1 MTSQVWYLPE
11 WPDKSLTFYVS
22 KEVKEK
28 KGLLFA
34 FLNTLKI
41 LFFGGGGRDGG
52 LGGCLCFEM
61 RVSMLEFIGLS
72 GVSLSEHGK
81 IQACMYLGGF
91 G

>member
-41 LFFGGGGRDGG
+41 LFLGGGDGTG
-52 LGGCLCFEM
+52 DWEGVCVLKCGCLC
-61 RVSMLEFIGLS
+61 LNL
-72 GVSLSEHGK
+72 
-81 IQACMYLGGF
+81 
-91 G
+91 